1 MGNLSKK
8 PAAPYKKTISPS
20 SLYKGK
26 CPRCTWLSYW
36 HNFSLPANLALQ
48 SVLSRKQEDF
58 FDEISNKHVDPTLPA
73 GTIKLYKGKR
83 TSVPIKVNGQDSRW
97 AFFGELDF
105 VIEYQDGRFG
115 VADGKVSLK
124 ADAAA
129 LAKDYFN
136 QLHAYAFM
144 LENPDSGSGQKVD
157 TLGLVQWKFDETLP
171 LEASQWGFSV
181 QHRYI
186 PIERDDRKF
195 TEFIESFVNIIE
207 GEFPDPAPDCLD
219 CKWLIDHGFQY

>member
-1 MGNLSKK
+1 MGKLQKK
-8 PAAPYKKTISPS
+8 PAEPYRKTISPS

-48 SVLSRKQEDF
+48 SVLSRKQEGF
-58 FDEISNKHVDPTLPA
+58 FDEISISHVDDSLSP

-83 TSVPIKVNGQDSRW
+83 TSVPIKVNGQESRW
-97 AFFGELDF
+97 AFYGELDF
-105 VIEYQDGRFG
+105 VIEYEDGRFG

-124 ADAAA
+124 ADPDA

-144 LENPDSGSGQKVD
+144 LENPAEGESQRVD
-157 TLGLVQWKFDETLP
+157 TLGLVQWKFDEALP
-171 LEASQWGFSV
+171 IDAPKWGFSV
-181 QHRYI
+181 LHRYI
-186 PIERDDRKF
+186 PLERDDAKF
-195 TEFIESFVNIIE
+195 QEFIEGFINIIE
-207 GEFPDPAPDCLD
+207 GDFPDAASDCLD
-219 CKWLIDHGFQY
+219 CKWLIDNNFQY